1 MNSTETI
8 IQQRQKER
16 KALKLFL
23 LSSLVGSLAFHAG
36 VMALKVGDRGGNLP
50 IDPTEEEMEVVVEE
64 ASPEEPIQESIAAIE
79 PPSESDVSD
88 VPEEVAFAPEV
99 APPSLAPES
108 QRRSKRCRCT

>member
-88 VPEEVAFAPEV
+88 VPEEVAFRARGCGGTT
-99 APPSLAPES
+99 SS
-108 QRRSKRCRCT
+108 TR